1 MHRGTKRV
9 LKDSFRSFK
18 IIIVFVAF
26 RIFIIARCSRLIGN
40 HVSGNLYYFTF
51 ERASQHFLL
60 LETWNNFS
68 KTLHPFS
75 QKISFWLKIWRY
87 PIKLSKNLGLKKES
101 RHFSLKFF
109 WISAQYRL
117 SQCMVKAFD
126 SKELD
131 KPAMWAQKWPMLGQ
145 TWPIIGII

>member
-87 PIKLSKNLGLKKES
+87 PVKLSKNLGLKKES
-101 RHFSLKFF
+101 RHFSLQFLGLSRI
-109 WISAQYRL
+109 WNDQEECTWRSRISSTGEYSRNIFGPNFR
-117 SQCMVKAFD
+117 SSFGPVCW
-126 SKELD
+126 E
-131 KPAMWAQKWPMLGQ
+131 
-145 TWPIIGII
+145 